1 MFGRNAGKE
10 RKCAGIVPDGF
21 ALAQVGQSN
30 EQVIARI

>member
-1 MFGRNAGKE
+1 LAGTLEK
-10 RKCAGIVPDGF
+10 RVNVPGIVPDGF